1 MIINKRTESSYS
13 EKRKYLSCFDDE
25 KGKGKSEKGLAL
37 ARPSTHCILGC

>member
-25 KGKGKSEKGLAL
+25 KEKGKAK
-37 ARPSTHCILGC
+37 RDWC